1 MGLISDR
8 RNTQKHKNT
17 KIILNGGKENNGK
30 EESAMEEDN
39 RLGLGAGAG
48 WWSGKPSPMT
58 KDKPT
63 DAEA

>member
-30 EESAMEEDN
+30 EESAMEDW
-39 RLGLGAGAG
+39 GLGQEQGG
-48 WWSGKPSPMT
+48 GQESPLQ
-58 KDKPT
+58 
-63 DAEA
+63 